1 MDIHNVDIY
10 NVSGFAVFLAIELLM
25 YRKFEPWVFSRLE
38 AVTKAWR
45 WLALAK
51 VATGLALLVGL
62 RHVADIGLLQVTL
75 FWLAGGLV
83 ATLLQ
88 FINYRG
94 VPGVDWYA
102 VLVPTFTLA
111 SFFSAWGCLGLRAT
125 LATDI
130 WGIVAAVGVAALAAL
145 ASFVACILV
154 TLVWDLSE
162 NPMTP

>member
-1 MDIHNVDIY
+1 MDIY
-10 NVSGFAVFLAIELLM
+10 NVSGFAVFLAIEVLV
-25 YRKFEPWVFSRLE
+25 YRQFEPWVFQPLG

-62 RHVADIGLLQVTL
+62 RQAADIGLLQVTL
-75 FWLAGGLV
+75 FWLAGGLI

-88 FINYRG
+88 FVNYRG
-94 VPGVDWYA
+94 VPGVDWYR

-130 WGIVAAVGVAALAAL
+130 WGIVAAVGVAALAAV
-145 ASFVACILV
+145 ASFVAAILV
-154 TLVWDLSE
+154 TVAWDMAE